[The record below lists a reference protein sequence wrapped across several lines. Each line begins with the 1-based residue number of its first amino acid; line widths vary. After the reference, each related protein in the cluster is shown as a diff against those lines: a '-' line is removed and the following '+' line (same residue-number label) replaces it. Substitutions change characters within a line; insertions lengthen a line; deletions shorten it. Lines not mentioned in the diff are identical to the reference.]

1 MFQIVSAFANTFQS
15 LFSNNQNAF
24 SESVLQQQSGLWLNK
39 KGDMMAFLK
48 LNDTKVE
55 SISFQNLDTSST
67 ITGTSSSFG
76 ELKYAK
82 VSVLHKTAYSN
93 TFYPHY
99 LRDFETDSDRQLG
112 LYFAFSFIKDFQF

>member
-1 MFQIVSAFANTFQS
+1 MFQIVSALANTFQS

-82 VSVLHKTAYSN
+82 VSVQQHFLSSLLEG
-93 TFYPHY
+93 F
-99 LRDFETDSDRQLG
+99 
-112 LYFAFSFIKDFQF
+112 